1 VSETHPTN
9 GFVETVAAPRR
20 VLVVDDNDATR
31 RIAAHRLGRDGVL
44 VVTASSGREAL
55 DRLAAEPFD
64 LVFLDGMMPGLDGA
78 ATAREIRRRE
88 DAGASDEPRIA
99 IVALTGSALPED
111 RDRMLEAGMDDLVAK
126 PIEPDDLDAVLARW
140 LSPATPA
147 RGGVIAPVPHPST
160 PSAAPASLIDPDAVA
175 RLGELGDPSF
185 VARLVRVFL
194 ADAEHR
200 IGQVD
205 AAIAADDAVGLSV
218 ALDALESI
226 ASIVGASA
234 LGRRVGDLRAAAG
247 SAGSTR
253 ALAPSGLASVL
264 AESRGPLEAL
274 LVS

>member
-1 VSETHPTN
+1 VDGNDDTGS
-9 GFVETVAAPRR
+9 GAPSGGRRR
-20 VLVVDDNDATR
+20 VLVADDSESYR
-31 RIAAHRLGRDGVL
+31 RIARSQLTARGLE
-44 VVTASSGREAL
+44 VVTVASGAEAL

-88 DAGASDEPRIA
+88 DAGASEEPRIA

-111 RDRMLEAGMDDLVAK
+111 RDRMLEAGMDDIVAK
-126 PIEPDDLDAVLARW
+126 PIEPEDLDAALARW
-140 LSPATPA
+140 LSPATPP
-147 RGGVIAPVPHPST
+147 RGGVIAPVPVPAA
-160 PSAAPASLIDPDAVA
+160 PSAAPASLVDPDAVA

-218 ALDALESI
+218 ALDALDSI

-234 LGRRVGDLRAAAG
+234 LGRQVRELRAAAG
-247 SAGSTR
+247 SAASMR
-253 ALAPSGLASVL
+253 AIAPSGLSSVL
-264 AESRGPLEAL
+264 AASRGPLEAL